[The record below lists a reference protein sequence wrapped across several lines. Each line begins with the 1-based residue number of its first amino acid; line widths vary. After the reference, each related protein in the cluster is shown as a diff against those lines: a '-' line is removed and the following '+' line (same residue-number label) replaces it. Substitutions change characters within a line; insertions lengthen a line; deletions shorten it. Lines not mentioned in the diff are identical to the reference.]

1 MKALIIVAAVA
12 VAVFAGISEIA
23 FATPHS
29 VDLLA
34 ATIPAAAVTVNIE
47 PLLVSVAEAANILA
61 SSKSEI
67 YQRIARG
74 ELDAV
79 NDGYRTKITF
89 ASLKRCAE
97 SRPKARIKLY
107 VPRPRARPP

>member
-34 ATIPAAAVTVNIE
+34 ATIPAAAVTVIE

-79 NDGYRTKITF
+79 KDGYRTKITF